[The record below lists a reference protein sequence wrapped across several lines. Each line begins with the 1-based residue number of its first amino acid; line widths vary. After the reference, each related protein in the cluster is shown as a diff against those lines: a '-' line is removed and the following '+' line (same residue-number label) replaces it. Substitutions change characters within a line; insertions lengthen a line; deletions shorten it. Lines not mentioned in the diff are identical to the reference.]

1 MRRIAFLLPTLVAAF
16 APAAADA
23 SPKARALLL
32 GCAQGLVPM
41 DRSAVF
47 EGEMRAQPGTARMQ
61 MRFHLRTRASR
72 HPRWG
77 RIGASGL
84 GEWVTSDPGMT
95 HYVFTKRVENLSAPA
110 SYRMIIHFRWLD
122 AVGGIL
128 AREVAVTRRCRQ
140 PDLRP
145 NVRPLSLAVGPGAA
159 PDVLRYVATVGNAG
173 RTGSTPFDVV
183 LGTGGAEH
191 RSAQA
196 VALAA
201 GAESQIA
208 FEAPRCEPGSTVSVR
223 VDTTGAID
231 ERDEVDNTAWWA
243 CPA

>member
-145 NVRPLSLAVGPGAA
+145 NVRPLSQVLNSMGLLFHVGLATLFAARHTTAGWPEHSSGAHLCCRPSRDLLSQLLQRITPGEFGLFSKRAVRA
-159 PDVLRYVATVGNAG
+159 WP
-173 RTGSTPFDVV
+173 
-183 LGTGGAEH
+183 
-191 RSAQA
+191 RSA
-196 VALAA
+196 
-201 GAESQIA
+201 
-208 FEAPRCEPGSTVSVR
+208 
-223 VDTTGAID
+223 
-231 ERDEVDNTAWWA
+231 
-243 CPA
+243 